1 MKKNTKKFAFFLVCS
16 IFVLISCSKTVEN
29 CKIRPDYEKIGESA
43 IENKENLSETELK
56 SAQIN
61 CKFWNINKSMNNKQ
75 YFCLNCGHEAHC
87 DEKCYQNYGES
98 EKTLCCSHCRCEK
111 SEKSQFLDE
120 DSFNGA

>member
-61 CKFWNINKSMNNKQ
+61 CKF
-75 YFCLNCGHEAHC
+75 
-87 DEKCYQNYGES
+87 
-98 EKTLCCSHCRCEK
+98 
-111 SEKSQFLDE
+111 
-120 DSFNGA
+120 